1 MTRHRILAVV
11 ASAALASV
19 AGLATA
25 TSASA
30 NSGADHD
37 KSLGTK
43 SLAKVLAADGSGFD
57 RNPWDYDIVDNAVHA
72 VLKAKPKSPVK
83 LLADGRVPLT
93 AFLPNDRAFER
104 LATDITGKRYD
115 SEKDVFGAVASL
127 GISKVET
134 VLLYH
139 VVPGATVDY
148 RAALRSDGEK
158 LKTAQGGRLT
168 VDVRGD
174 HRVFL
179 VDADRDD
186 RNAKVVQPNI
196 NKGNR
201 QIAHGISQV
210 LRPVDLP

>member
-30 NSGADHD
+30 DSGGDHD
-37 KSLGTK
+37 KPLGTR

-57 RNPWDYDIVDNAVHA
+57 RNPWDYDIVDNAVTA

-93 AFLPNDRAFER
+93 AFIPNDRAFER

-115 SEKDVFGAVASL
+115 SEKAVFGAVASL
-127 GISKVET
+127 GINKVET

-148 RAALRSDGEK
+148 RAALRSDGEE
-158 LKTAQGGRLT
+158 LKTAQGGKLT
-168 VDVRGD
+168 VDVRRD

>member
-30 NSGADHD
+30 SSDDDHD
-37 KSLGTK
+37 KHLGTK

-57 RNPWDYDIVDNAVHA
+57 RNPWDYDIVDNAVSA
-72 VLKAKPKSPVK
+72 VLQAKPKSPVK
-83 LLADGRVPLT
+83 ILADGGKPLT
-93 AFLPNDRAFER
+93 AFIPNDRAFER

-115 SEKDVFGAVASL
+115 SEKAVFGAVASL
-127 GISKVET
+127 GINTIET

-148 RAALRSDGEK
+148 RTALRSDDAK
-158 LKTAQGGRLT
+158 LKTAQGGKLT
-168 VDVRGD
+168 VDVED

-210 LRPVDLP
+210 LRPVNLP

>member
-57 RNPWDYDIVDNAVHA
+57 RNPWDYDIVDNAVGA

-83 LLADGRVPLT
+83 VLADGRVPLT

-158 LKTAQGGRLT
+158 LKTAQGGKLT